1 MDLTVSS
8 LEQLLEALLGR
19 LDHQLD
25 YGTILRAKLLQSI
38 QNLSA
43 QSASMILPMPSASG
57 STWPKSLPNGF
68 VSEPWCRSPQA
79 NEMSGPSLIQAAH
92 GCGLTSESVAL
103 ST

>member
-38 QNLSA
+38 QNPIGSKRFDDPTYAIA
-43 QSASMILPMPSASG
+43 QRIHLA
-57 STWPKSLPNGF
+57 
-68 VSEPWCRSPQA
+68 
-79 NEMSGPSLIQAAH
+79 
-92 GCGLTSESVAL
+92 
-103 ST
+103 